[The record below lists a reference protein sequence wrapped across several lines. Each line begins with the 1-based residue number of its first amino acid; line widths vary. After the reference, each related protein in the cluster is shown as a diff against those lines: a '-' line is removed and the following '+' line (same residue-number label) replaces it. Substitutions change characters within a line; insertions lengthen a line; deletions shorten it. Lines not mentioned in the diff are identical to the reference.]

1 MSYNPFSL
9 EGKKILVTGASSNI
23 GRQIAIKCS
32 EMGARVILSAR
43 NENRLKES
51 LAAMTGDYHQIIP
64 CDLSDVEA
72 IPVLVEQLTDLDGV
86 IMCAAIFRTTP
97 IRNNR
102 RKYTEELFNTNTF
115 SNIDI
120 IQQLLKNRKIK
131 DGGSILFI
139 SSVAAYRPYAGNALY
154 SATKG
159 AINSFCQ
166 VLAIEQA
173 GRKIRSNCISPG
185 IIRSDKEVKDWAVT
199 KEELQKEENRFPLG
213 FGHTT
218 DIAYA
223 AVYMMSDASKWVTGT
238 NMIVD
243 GGQSII

>member
-1 MSYNPFSL
+1 MNNPFSL
-9 EGKKILVTGASSNI
+9 QGKTILVTGASSNI
-23 GRQIAIKCS
+23 GRQIAVKCS
-32 EMGARVILSAR
+32 EMEARVFLSAR
-43 NENRLKES
+43 SEERLNETLSR
-51 LAAMTGDYHQIIP
+51 MDGDGHQLVP
-64 CDLSDVEA
+64 CDLSNEES
-72 IPVLVEQLTDLDGV
+72 ISQLVDMMPELDGA

-102 RKYTEELFNTNTF
+102 RKYTEEMFNTNTF
-115 SNIDI
+115 SNIDLV
-120 IQQLLKNRKIK
+120 QLLLKNKKIK

-166 VLAIEQA
+166 VLAIEQ
-173 GRKIRSNCISPG
+173 GSRKIRANCISPG
-185 IIRSDKEVKDWAVT
+185 IIKRDERVKEWAVT
-199 KEELQKEENRFPLG
+199 KEELEKEESRFPLG
-213 FGHTT
+213 FGHTE

>member
-1 MSYNPFSL
+1 MNNPFSL
-9 EGKKILVTGASSNI
+9 EKKTILVTGASSNI
-23 GRQIAIKCS
+23 GRQIAVKCS
-32 EMGARVILSAR
+32 EMGAKMIITAR
-43 NENRLKES
+43 SEERLIETVC
-51 LAAMTGDYHQIIP
+51 AMTGKGHQIITN
-64 CDLSDVEA
+64 DLSDAEQ
-72 IPVLVEQLTDLDGV
+72 IPILVEKLPELDGIV
-86 IMCAAIFRTTP
+86 MCAAIFRTTP

-102 RKYTEELFNTNTF
+102 RKYTEEMFNTNTF
-115 SNIDI
+115 ANIDLV
-120 IQQLLKNRKIK
+120 QLLLKNKKIK

-166 VLAIEQA
+166 VLAIEQ
-173 GRKIRSNCISPG
+173 GSKKIRANCISPG
-185 IIRSDKEVKDWAVT
+185 IIKRDLKVKEWAVT
-199 KEELQKEENRFPLG
+199 QEELAKEEARFPLG
-213 FGHTT
+213 FGHTE

-223 AVYMMSDASKWVTGT
+223 AVYMMSDASRWVTGT

>member
-1 MSYNPFSL
+1 MNNPFSL
-9 EGKKILVTGASSNI
+9 EGKTILVTGASSNI
-23 GRQIAIKCS
+23 GRQIAVKCS
-32 EMGARVILSAR
+32 EMGAKVIATAR
-43 NENRLKES
+43 NEERLKETLS
-51 LAAMTGDYHQIIP
+51 KMSGVGHQFIAS
-64 CDLSDVEA
+64 DLSEA
-72 IPVLVEQLTDLDGV
+72 EQIPVLVEQLPELDGIV
-86 IMCAAIFRTTP
+86 MCAAVFRTTP

-102 RKYTEELFNTNTF
+102 RKYTEEIFRTNTF
-115 SNIDI
+115 ANIDLV
-120 IQQLLKNRKIK
+120 QLILKNKKIK

-166 VLAIEQA
+166 VLAIEQ
-173 GRKIRSNCISPG
+173 GNRKIRANCVSPG
-185 IIRSDKEVKDWAVT
+185 IIQTDMEVKDWAVT
-199 KEELQKEENRFPLG
+199 QEELAKEEARFPLG
-213 FGHTT
+213 FGHTE

>member
-1 MSYNPFSL
+1 MKNPFSL
-9 EGKKILVTGASSNI
+9 EDKTILVTGASSNI
-23 GRQIAIKCS
+23 GRQIAVKCS
-32 EMGARVILSAR
+32 EMGATVIATAR
-43 NENRLKES
+43 NEERLKET
-51 LAAMTGDYHQIIP
+51 LTKMTGEGHQIVQS
-64 CDLSDVEA
+64 DLSDIDQ
-72 IPVLVEQLTDLDGV
+72 IPALVEQLPELDGIV
-86 IMCAAIFRTTP
+86 MCAATFRTTP

-102 RKYTEELFNTNTF
+102 RRYTEDIFNTNTF
-115 SNIDI
+115 ANIDLV
-120 IQQLLKNRKIK
+120 QMLLKNRKIK
-131 DGGSILFI
+131 DGGSVLFI

-166 VLAIEQA
+166 VLAIEQSN
-173 GRKIRSNCISPG
+173 RKIRANCVSPG
-185 IIRSDKEVKDWAVT
+185 IIQSDMEVKDGAVT
-199 KEELQKEENRFPLG
+199 QEELDKEEARFPLG
-213 FGHTT
+213 FGHTE

>member
-1 MSYNPFSL
+1 MNNPFLL
-9 EGKKILVTGASSNI
+9 EGKTILVTGASSNI
-23 GRQIAIKCS
+23 GRQIAVKCS
-32 EMGARVILSAR
+32 EMGAKVIATAR
-43 NENRLKES
+43 NEERLKET
-51 LAAMTGDYHQIIP
+51 LGKMTGEGHQILQS
-64 CDLSDVEA
+64 DLSDSEQ
-72 IPVLVEQLTDLDGV
+72 IPTLVEHLPELDGIV
-86 IMCAAIFRTTP
+86 MCAAVFRTTP

-102 RKYTEELFNTNTF
+102 RKYTEEMFKTNTF
-115 SNIDI
+115 SNIDLV
-120 IQQLLKNRKIK
+120 QLLLKNRKIK

-166 VLAIEQA
+166 VLAIEQSN
-173 GRKIRSNCISPG
+173 RKIRANCVSPG
-185 IIRSDKEVKDWAVT
+185 IIQSDMEVKDWAVT
-199 KEELQKEENRFPLG
+199 QEELDKEEARFPLG
-213 FGHTT
+213 FGHTE

>member
-1 MSYNPFSL
+1 MNNPFSL
-9 EGKKILVTGASSNI
+9 EGKTILVTGASSNI
-23 GRQIAIKCS
+23 GRQIAVKCS
-32 EMGARVILSAR
+32 EMGAKVIATAR
-43 NENRLKES
+43 NEERLNET
-51 LAAMTGDYHQIIP
+51 LAKMTGEGHRLIAS
-64 CDLSDVEA
+64 DLSDAEQ
-72 IPVLVEQLTDLDGV
+72 IPALVEQLPELNGIV
-86 IMCAAIFRTTP
+86 MCAAVFRTTP

-102 RKYTEELFNTNTF
+102 RKYTEEIFKTNTF
-115 SNIDI
+115 ANIDLV
-120 IQQLLKNRKIK
+120 QLILKKKKIK

-166 VLAIEQA
+166 VLAIEQ
-173 GRKIRSNCISPG
+173 GSRKIRANCVSPG
-185 IIRSDKEVKDWAVT
+185 IIQTDMEVKDWAVT
-199 KEELQKEENRFPLG
+199 QEELDKEEARFPLG
-213 FGHTT
+213 FGHTE

>member
-1 MSYNPFSL
+1 MKNPFSL
-9 EGKKILVTGASSNI
+9 EDKTILVTGASSNI

-32 EMGARVILSAR
+32 EMGAKVIVTAR
-43 NENRLKES
+43 NEDRLKETMS
-51 LAAMTGDYHQIIP
+51 LMTGESHHLILS
-64 CDLSDVEA
+64 DLSFADQ
-72 IPVLVEQLTDLDGV
+72 IPLLVEQLPELDGV
-86 IMCAAIFRTTP
+86 IMSAAVFRTTP

-102 RKYTEELFNTNTF
+102 RKYTEEIFNTNTF
-115 SNIDI
+115 SNIDLV
-120 IQQLLKNRKIK
+120 QLLLKNRKIK
-131 DGGSILFI
+131 EGGSILFI

-166 VLAIEQA
+166 VLAIEQ
-173 GRKIRSNCISPG
+173 GSKKIRANCISPG
-185 IIRSDKEVKDWAVT
+185 IIKRDLIVKEGAVT
-199 KEELQKEENRFPLG
+199 REELAKEEARFPLG
-213 FGHTT
+213 FGHTE

>member
-1 MSYNPFSL
+1 MMNPFSL
-9 EGKKILVTGASSNI
+9 EGKTILVTGASSNI
-23 GRQIAIKCS
+23 GRQIAVKCS
-32 EMGARVILSAR
+32 EMGAKVIATAR
-43 NENRLKES
+43 NEERLKET
-51 LAAMTGDYHQIIP
+51 LAKMTGKGHQLLP
-64 CDLSDVEA
+64 CDLSEA
-72 IPVLVEQLTDLDGV
+72 EQISTLVEQLPELDGV
-86 IMCAAIFRTTP
+86 VMCAAVFRTTP

-102 RKYTEELFNTNTF
+102 RKYTEEIFKTNTF
-115 SNIDI
+115 ANIDLV
-120 IQQLLKNRKIK
+120 QLILKNKKIK

-166 VLAIEQA
+166 VLAIEQ
-173 GRKIRSNCISPG
+173 GSRKIRANCVSPG
-185 IIRSDKEVKDWAVT
+185 IIQTDMEVKDWAVT
-199 KEELQKEENRFPLG
+199 QEELDKEEARFPLG
-213 FGHTT
+213 FGHTE

>member
-1 MSYNPFSL
+1 MINPFLL
-9 EGKKILVTGASSNI
+9 EGKTILVTGASSNI
-23 GRQIAIKCS
+23 GRQIAVKCS
-32 EMGARVILSAR
+32 EMGAKVIATAR
-43 NENRLKES
+43 NEERLKETMDK
-51 LAAMTGDYHQIIP
+51 MTGEGHQFISS
-64 CDLSDVEA
+64 DLSEA
-72 IPVLVEQLTDLDGV
+72 EQIPTLVQQLPELDGIV
-86 IMCAAIFRTTP
+86 MCAAIFRTTP

-102 RKYTEELFNTNTF
+102 RKYTEELFKTNTF
-115 SNIDI
+115 ANIDLV
-120 IQQLLKNRKIK
+120 QLLLKNRKIK
-131 DGGSILFI
+131 DGGSVLFI

-166 VLAIEQA
+166 VLAIEQ
-173 GRKIRSNCISPG
+173 GNRKIRANCVSPG
-185 IIRSDKEVKDWAVT
+185 IIQSDMEVKDWAVT
-199 KEELQKEENRFPLG
+199 QEELDKEEARFPLG
-213 FGHTT
+213 FGHTE

>member
-1 MSYNPFSL
+1 MNNPFSL
-9 EGKKILVTGASSNI
+9 EGKTILVTGASSNI

-32 EMGARVILSAR
+32 EMGAKMIVTAR
-43 NENRLKES
+43 SEERLKETV
-51 LAAMTGDYHQIIP
+51 AAMEGDGHQLTVS
-64 CDLSDVEA
+64 DLSDAEQ
-72 IPVLVEQLTDLDGV
+72 IPVLVEQLPELDGIV
-86 IMCAAIFRTTP
+86 MCAAIFRTTP

-102 RKYTEELFNTNTF
+102 RKYTEEMFNTNTF
-115 SNIDI
+115 ANIDLV
-120 IQQLLKNRKIK
+120 QLLLKNKKIK

-166 VLAIEQA
+166 VLAIEQ
-173 GRKIRSNCISPG
+173 GSKKIRANCISPG
-185 IIRSDKEVKDWAVT
+185 IIKRDLKVKEWAVT
-199 KEELQKEENRFPLG
+199 QEELAKEEARFPLG
-213 FGHTT
+213 FGHTE

>member
-1 MSYNPFSL
+1 MNNPFSL
-9 EGKKILVTGASSNI
+9 EGKTILVTGASSNI

-32 EMGARVILSAR
+32 EMGAKMIVTAR
-43 NENRLKES
+43 SEERLKKTI
-51 LAAMTGDYHQIIP
+51 AAMEGDGHQITES
-64 CDLSDVEA
+64 DLSDAEQ
-72 IPVLVEQLTDLDGV
+72 IPVLVEQLPELDGIV
-86 IMCAAIFRTTP
+86 MCAAIFRTTP

-102 RKYTEELFNTNTF
+102 RKYTEEMFNTNTF
-115 SNIDI
+115 ANIDLV
-120 IQQLLKNRKIK
+120 QLLLKNKKIK
-131 DGGSILFI
+131 NGGSILFI

-166 VLAIEQA
+166 VLAIEQ
-173 GRKIRSNCISPG
+173 GSKKIRANCISPG
-185 IIRSDKEVKDWAVT
+185 IIKRDLKVKEWAVT
-199 KEELQKEENRFPLG
+199 QEELAKEEARFPLG
-213 FGHTT
+213 FGHTE

-238 NMIVD
+238 NMVVD

>member
-1 MSYNPFSL
+1 MNNPFSL
-9 EGKKILVTGASSNI
+9 EEKTILVTGASSNI
-23 GRQIAIKCS
+23 GRQIAVKCS
-32 EMGARVILSAR
+32 EMGAKVIATAR
-43 NENRLKES
+43 NEERLNET
-51 LAAMTGDYHQIIP
+51 LAKMTGEGHRLIAS
-64 CDLSDVEA
+64 DLSDAEQ
-72 IPVLVEQLTDLDGV
+72 IPALVEQLPELDGIV
-86 IMCAAIFRTTP
+86 MCAAVFRTTP

-102 RKYTEELFNTNTF
+102 RKYTEEIFKTNTF
-115 SNIDI
+115 ANIDLV
-120 IQQLLKNRKIK
+120 QLILKNKKIK

-166 VLAIEQA
+166 VLAIEQ
-173 GRKIRSNCISPG
+173 GSRKIRANCVSPG
-185 IIRSDKEVKDWAVT
+185 IIQTDMEVKDWAVT
-199 KEELQKEENRFPLG
+199 QEELDKEEARFPLG
-213 FGHTT
+213 FGHTE

>member
-1 MSYNPFSL
+1 MNNPFSL
-9 EGKKILVTGASSNI
+9 EGKTILVTGASSNI
-23 GRQIAIKCS
+23 GRQIAVKCS
-32 EMGARVILSAR
+32 EMGAKVIATAR
-43 NENRLKES
+43 NEERLKET
-51 LAAMTGDYHQIIP
+51 LVKMTGEGHQILQS
-64 CDLSDVEA
+64 DLSDAEQ
-72 IPVLVEQLTDLDGV
+72 IPALVAQLPELNGV

-102 RKYTEELFNTNTF
+102 RKYTEEMFKTNTF
-115 SNIDI
+115 ANIDLV
-120 IQQLLKNRKIK
+120 QLLLKNRKIK

-166 VLAIEQA
+166 VLAIEQ
-173 GRKIRSNCISPG
+173 GNKKIRANCVSPG
-185 IIRSDKEVKDWAVT
+185 IIQNDKEIQDWAVT
-199 KEELQKEENRFPLG
+199 QEELDKEEARFPLG
-213 FGHTT
+213 FGHTE

>member
-1 MSYNPFSL
+1 MNNPFSL
-9 EGKKILVTGASSNI
+9 QGKTILVTGASSNI
-23 GRQIAIKCS
+23 GRQIAVKCS
-32 EMGARVILSAR
+32 EMGANIILSAR
-43 NENRLKES
+43 SEERLNETLTRME
-51 LAAMTGDYHQIIP
+51 GDGHLIAP
-64 CDLSDVEA
+64 CDLSNAES
-72 IPVLVEQLTDLDGV
+72 IPTLVNLVPELDGV
-86 IMCAAIFRTTP
+86 VMCAAIFRTTP

-102 RKYTEELFNTNTF
+102 RKYTEEMFNTNTF
-115 SNIDI
+115 SNIDLV
-120 IQQLLKNRKIK
+120 QLLLKNKKIK

-166 VLAIEQA
+166 VLAIEQG
-173 GRKIRSNCISPG
+173 GRKIRANCISPG
-185 IIRSDKEVKDWAVT
+185 IIRRVENVKEWAVT
-199 KEELQKEENRFPLG
+199 KEELAKEESRFPLG
-213 FGHTT
+213 FGQTE

-223 AVYMMSDASKWVTGT
+223 AVYMLSDASRWVTGT

>member
-1 MSYNPFSL
+1 MINPFSL
-9 EGKKILVTGASSNI
+9 GGKTVLITGASSNI
-23 GRQIAIKCS
+23 GRQIAVKCS
-32 EMGARVILSAR
+32 EMGAKVIATAR
-43 NENRLKES
+43 NEERLKET
-51 LAAMTGDYHQIIP
+51 LRKMTGEGHQILQS
-64 CDLSDVEA
+64 DLSDAEQ
-72 IPVLVEQLTDLDGV
+72 IPALVEQLPELDGIV
-86 IMCAAIFRTTP
+86 MCAAVFRTTP

-102 RKYTEELFNTNTF
+102 RKYTEELFQTNTF
-115 SNIDI
+115 ANIDLV
-120 IQQLLKNRKIK
+120 QLLLKKRKIK

-154 SATKG
+154 SSTKG

-166 VLAIEQA
+166 VLAIEQSKK
-173 GRKIRSNCISPG
+173 KIRANCVSPG
-185 IIRSDKEVKDWAVT
+185 IIRSDMEIKDWAVT
-199 KEELQKEENRFPLG
+199 QDELDKEEARFPLG
-213 FGHTT
+213 FGHTE

>member
-1 MSYNPFSL
+1 MINPFSL
-9 EGKKILVTGASSNI
+9 EGKTILVTGASSNI

-32 EMGARVILSAR
+32 EMGAKVIVSAR
-43 NENRLKES
+43 SVERLQETVSKME
-51 LAAMTGDYHQIIP
+51 GEGHQIID
-64 CDLSDVEA
+64 CDLSDVDQ
-72 IPVLVEQLTDLDGV
+72 IPALVDQVSDLDGI

-102 RKYTEELFNTNTF
+102 RKYTEEMFNTNTF
-115 SNIDI
+115 ANIDLV
-120 IQQLLKNRKIK
+120 QLLLKKRKIK

-139 SSVAAYRPYAGNALY
+139 SSVAAHRPYAGNALY
-154 SATKG
+154 SASKG

-166 VLAIEQA
+166 VLAIEQ
-173 GRKIRSNCISPG
+173 GCKKIRANCISPG
-185 IIRSDKEVKDWAVT
+185 IIKRDLQIREGAVT
-199 KEELQKEENRFPLG
+199 QEELKKEEARFPLG
-213 FGHTT
+213 FGHTE

-223 AVYMMSDASKWVTGT
+223 SVYMMSDASKWVTGT

>member
-1 MSYNPFSL
+1 MINPFSL
-9 EGKKILVTGASSNI
+9 DGKTILVTGASSNI
-23 GRQIAIKCS
+23 GRQIAVKCS
-32 EMGARVILSAR
+32 EMGAKVIATAR
-43 NENRLKES
+43 NEERLKES
-51 LAAMTGDYHQIIP
+51 LAKMYGDGHQLIS
-64 CDLSDVEA
+64 CDLSETEH
-72 IPVLVEQLTDLDGV
+72 IPTLVEQLPELDGV
-86 IMCAAIFRTTP
+86 VMCAAIFRTTP

-102 RKYTEELFNTNTF
+102 RKYTEEIFNTNTF
-115 SNIDI
+115 ANIDLV
-120 IQQLLKNRKIK
+120 QLLLKNKKIK

-166 VLAIEQA
+166 VLAIEQ
-173 GRKIRSNCISPG
+173 GNRKIRANCVSPG
-185 IIRSDKEVKDWAVT
+185 IIKSDMEAKDWAVT
-199 KEELQKEENRFPLG
+199 KEELEKEEARFPLG
-213 FGHTT
+213 FGHTE

-223 AVYMMSDASKWVTGT
+223 TVYMMSDASKWVTGT

>member
-1 MSYNPFSL
+1 MNNPFSL
-9 EGKKILVTGASSNI
+9 EGKTILVTGASSNI
-23 GRQIAIKCS
+23 GRQIAVKCS
-32 EMGARVILSAR
+32 EMGAKVIATAR
-43 NENRLKES
+43 NEERLKET
-51 LAAMTGDYHQIIP
+51 LGKMAGEGHEILQ
-64 CDLSDVEA
+64 CDLSDAEQ
-72 IPVLVEQLTDLDGV
+72 IPALVAQMPDLDGIV
-86 IMCAAIFRTTP
+86 MCAAVFRTTP

-102 RKYTEELFNTNTF
+102 RKYTEEMFKTNTF
-115 SNIDI
+115 ANIDLV
-120 IQQLLKNRKIK
+120 QLLLKNRKIK

-166 VLAIEQA
+166 VLAIEQG
-173 GRKIRSNCISPG
+173 GRKIRANCVSPG
-185 IIRSDKEVKDWAVT
+185 IIQSDMEVKDWAVSQEELD
-199 KEELQKEENRFPLG
+199 KEEARFPLG
-213 FGHTT
+213 FGHTE

>member
-1 MSYNPFSL
+1 MINPFSL
-9 EGKKILVTGASSNI
+9 EGKTILVTGASSNI
-23 GRQIAIKCS
+23 GRQIAVKCS
-32 EMGARVILSAR
+32 EMGAKVIITAR
-43 NENRLKES
+43 NEERLKET
-51 LAAMTGDYHQIIP
+51 LVKMTGEGHQMIQS
-64 CDLSDVEA
+64 DLADLEQ
-72 IPVLVEQLTDLDGV
+72 IPVLVEKITELDGV

-102 RKYTEELFNTNTF
+102 RKYTEELFKINTF
-115 SNIDI
+115 ANIDLV
-120 IQQLLKNRKIK
+120 QQILKNRKIK

-139 SSVAAYRPYAGNALY
+139 SSVAAYRPYVGNALY

-166 VLAIEQA
+166 VLAIEQ
-173 GRKIRSNCISPG
+173 GSRKIRANCVSPG
-185 IIRSDKEVKDWAVT
+185 IIQSDMEVKDWAVT
-199 KEELQKEENRFPLG
+199 EEELKKEEARFPLG

>member
-1 MSYNPFSL
+1 MTNPFSL
-9 EGKKILVTGASSNI
+9 EGKTILVTGASSNI
-23 GRQIAIKCS
+23 GRQIAVKCS
-32 EMGARVILSAR
+32 EMGAKVIATAR
-43 NENRLKES
+43 NEERLKET
-51 LAAMTGDYHQIIP
+51 LGKMTGEGHQIVQS
-64 CDLSDVEA
+64 DFSDVEQ
-72 IPVLVEQLTDLDGV
+72 IPALVGQLPELDGIV
-86 IMCAAIFRTTP
+86 MCAAVFRTTP

-102 RKYTEELFNTNTF
+102 RKYTEEMFKTNTF
-115 SNIDI
+115 ANIDLV
-120 IQQLLKNRKIK
+120 QLLLKNRKIK

-166 VLAIEQA
+166 VLAIEQSN
-173 GRKIRSNCISPG
+173 RKIRANCVSPG
-185 IIRSDKEVKDWAVT
+185 IIQSDMEVKDWAVT
-199 KEELQKEENRFPLG
+199 QEELDKEEARFPLG
-213 FGHTT
+213 FGHTE

>member
-1 MSYNPFSL
+1 MINPFSL
-9 EGKKILVTGASSNI
+9 EGKTILVTGASSNI
-23 GRQIAIKCS
+23 GRQIAVKCS
-32 EMGARVILSAR
+32 EMGARVIATAR
-43 NENRLKES
+43 NEERLKET
-51 LAAMTGDYHQIIP
+51 LAKMAGECHQLIAS
-64 CDLSDVEA
+64 DLSDAEQ
-72 IPVLVEQLTDLDGV
+72 IPTLVEQLPELDGIV
-86 IMCAAIFRTTP
+86 MCAAVFRTTP

-102 RKYTEELFNTNTF
+102 RKYTEEIFKTNTF
-115 SNIDI
+115 ANIDLV
-120 IQQLLKNRKIK
+120 QLILKNKKIK

-166 VLAIEQA
+166 VLAIEQ
-173 GRKIRSNCISPG
+173 GSKKIRANCVSPG
-185 IIRSDKEVKDWAVT
+185 IIKSDMAPIDWAVT
-199 KEELQKEENRFPLG
+199 QEELDKEEARFPLG
-213 FGHTT
+213 FGHTE

>member
-1 MSYNPFSL
+1 MNNPFSL
-9 EGKKILVTGASSNI
+9 EGKTILVTGASSNI
-23 GRQIAIKCS
+23 GRQIAVKCS
-32 EMGARVILSAR
+32 EMGARVIATAR
-43 NENRLKES
+43 NEERLKET
-51 LAAMTGDYHQIIP
+51 LAKMTGEGHQLIAS
-64 CDLSDVEA
+64 DLSDAEQ
-72 IPVLVEQLTDLDGV
+72 IPSLVEQLPELDGIV
-86 IMCAAIFRTTP
+86 MCAAVFRTTP

-102 RKYTEELFNTNTF
+102 RKYTEEIFKTNTF
-115 SNIDI
+115 ANIDLV
-120 IQQLLKNRKIK
+120 QLLLKNKKIK

-166 VLAIEQA
+166 VLAIEQ
-173 GRKIRSNCISPG
+173 GSRKIRANCVSPG
-185 IIRSDKEVKDWAVT
+185 IIQTDMEVKDWAVT
-199 KEELQKEENRFPLG
+199 QEELDKEESRFPLG
-213 FGHTT
+213 FGHTE

>member
-1 MSYNPFSL
+1 MNNPFSL
-9 EGKKILVTGASSNI
+9 EGKTILVTGASSNI
-23 GRQIAIKCS
+23 GRQIAVRCS
-32 EMGARVILSAR
+32 EMGARVIATAR
-43 NENRLKES
+43 NEERLKET
-51 LAAMTGDYHQIIP
+51 LAKMTGEGHQLIAS
-64 CDLSDVEA
+64 DLSEA
-72 IPVLVEQLTDLDGV
+72 EQIPVLVEQLPELDGV
-86 IMCAAIFRTTP
+86 VMCAAVFRTTP

-102 RKYTEELFNTNTF
+102 RKYTEEIFKTNTF
-115 SNIDI
+115 ANIDLV
-120 IQQLLKNRKIK
+120 QLILKNKIIK

-166 VLAIEQA
+166 VLAIEQ
-173 GRKIRSNCISPG
+173 GSRKIRANCVSPG
-185 IIRSDKEVKDWAVT
+185 IIQTDMEVKDWAVT
-199 KEELQKEENRFPLG
+199 QEELDKEEARFPLG
-213 FGHTT
+213 FGHTE

>member
-1 MSYNPFSL
+1 MINPFSL
-9 EGKKILVTGASSNI
+9 EGKTILVTGASSNI
-23 GRQIAIKCS
+23 GRQIAVKCS
-32 EMGARVILSAR
+32 EMGAKVILTAR
-43 NENRLKES
+43 NEDRLKET
-51 LAAMTGDYHQIIP
+51 LGKMNGEGHQVAP
-64 CDLSDVEA
+64 CDLSDAES
-72 IPVLVEQLTDLDGV
+72 IPALVEMVPELDGI

-102 RKYTEELFNTNTF
+102 RRYTEEMFNTNTF
-115 SNIDI
+115 ANIDLV
-120 IQQLLKNRKIK
+120 QLLLKKKKIK

-166 VLAIEQA
+166 VLAIEQSS
-173 GRKIRSNCISPG
+173 RKIRANCVSPG
-185 IIRSDKEVKDWAVT
+185 IIQTDMEVKDWAVT
-199 KEELQKEENRFPLG
+199 QEEMDKEEARFPLG
-213 FGHTT
+213 FGHTE

>member
-1 MSYNPFSL
+1 MNNPFSL
-9 EGKKILVTGASSNI
+9 EGKTILVTGASSNI

-32 EMGARVILSAR
+32 EMGAKMIVTARSAER
-43 NENRLKES
+43 LNETVS
-51 LAAMTGDYHQIIP
+51 AMTGEGHQIITS
-64 CDLSDVEA
+64 DLSDAEQ
-72 IPVLVEQLTDLDGV
+72 IPALVEQLPELDGIV
-86 IMCAAIFRTTP
+86 MCAAIFRTTP

-102 RKYTEELFNTNTF
+102 RKYTEEMFNTNTF
-115 SNIDI
+115 ANIDLV
-120 IQQLLKNRKIK
+120 QLLLKNKKIK
-131 DGGSILFI
+131 AGGSILFI

-166 VLAIEQA
+166 VLAIEQ
-173 GRKIRSNCISPG
+173 GNKGIRANCISPG
-185 IIRSDKEVKDWAVT
+185 IIKRDLKVKEWAVT
-199 KEELQKEENRFPLG
+199 QEELTKEEARFPLG
-213 FGHTT
+213 FGHTE

-223 AVYMMSDASKWVTGT
+223 AIYMMSDASKWVTGT

>member
-1 MSYNPFSL
+1 MTNPFSL
-9 EGKKILVTGASSNI
+9 ESKTILVTGASSNI
-23 GRQIAIKCS
+23 GRQIAVKCS
-32 EMGARVILSAR
+32 EMGANVIATAR
-43 NENRLKES
+43 NEERLKET
-51 LAAMTGDYHQIIP
+51 LAKMFGKRHQLILS
-64 CDLSDVEA
+64 DLSDAEQ
-72 IPVLVEQLTDLDGV
+72 ISPLVEQLPELDGIV
-86 IMCAAIFRTTP
+86 MCAAVFRTTP

-102 RKYTEELFNTNTF
+102 RKYTEDIFRTNTF
-115 SNIDI
+115 ANFDLV
-120 IQQLLKNRKIK
+120 QMLLKTRKIK

-166 VLAIEQA
+166 VLAIEQSS
-173 GRKIRSNCISPG
+173 RKIRANCVSPG
-185 IIRSDKEVKDWAVT
+185 IIKSDMVAKDWAIT
-199 KEELQKEENRFPLG
+199 KEELQKEEARFPLG
-213 FGHTT
+213 FGHTE

-223 AVYMMSDASKWVTGT
+223 AVYMMSDASRWVTGT

>member
-1 MSYNPFSL
+1 MINPFSL
-9 EGKKILVTGASSNI
+9 QGKTVLVTGASSNI
-23 GRQIAIKCS
+23 GRQIAVKCS
-32 EMGARVILSAR
+32 EMGAKVIVTAR
-43 NENRLKES
+43 NEERLKET
-51 LAAMTGDYHQIIP
+51 LAKMIGGCHQLVQS
-64 CDLSDVEA
+64 DLSDSEQ
-72 IPVLVEQLTDLDGV
+72 IPTLVEQLPELDGIV
-86 IMCAAIFRTTP
+86 MCAAIFRTTP

-115 SNIDI
+115 ANIDLV
-120 IQQLLKNRKIK
+120 QLLLKKKKIK

-166 VLAIEQA
+166 VLAIEQCN
-173 GRKIRSNCISPG
+173 RKIRANCVSPG
-185 IIRSDKEVKDWAVT
+185 IIQSDMEVKDWAVT
-199 KEELQKEENRFPLG
+199 KEELDKEEARFPLG
-213 FGHTT
+213 FGHTE

>member
-1 MSYNPFSL
+1 MMNPFSL
-9 EGKKILVTGASSNI
+9 EGKTILVTGASSNI
-23 GRQIAIKCS
+23 GRQIAVKCS
-32 EMGARVILSAR
+32 EMGAKVIATAR
-43 NENRLKES
+43 NEERLKET
-51 LAAMTGDYHQIIP
+51 LGKMAGDGHQIIQ
-64 CDLSDVEA
+64 CDLSDA
-72 IPVLVEQLTDLDGV
+72 DQIPALVEQLPELDGIV
-86 IMCAAIFRTTP
+86 MCAAVFRTTP

-102 RKYTEELFNTNTF
+102 RKYTEEIFNTNTF
-115 SNIDI
+115 ANIDLV
-120 IQQLLKNRKIK
+120 QQLLKSKKIK

-166 VLAIEQA
+166 VLAIEQ
-173 GRKIRSNCISPG
+173 GSRKIRANCVSPG
-185 IIRSDKEVKDWAVT
+185 IIKSDMEAKDWAVT
-199 KEELQKEENRFPLG
+199 QEELDKEEARFPLG
-213 FGHTT
+213 FGHTE

-223 AVYMMSDASKWVTGT
+223 AVYMMSDASRWVTGT

>member
-1 MSYNPFSL
+1 MMNPFSL
-9 EGKKILVTGASSNI
+9 EGKTILVTGASSNI
-23 GRQIAIKCS
+23 GRQIAVKCS
-32 EMGARVILSAR
+32 EMGAKVIATAR
-43 NENRLKES
+43 NEERLKET
-51 LAAMTGDYHQIIP
+51 LGKMTGEGHLILQS
-64 CDLSDVEA
+64 DLSDAEQ
-72 IPVLVEQLTDLDGV
+72 IPALVEQLPELDGIV
-86 IMCAAIFRTTP
+86 MCAAVFRTTP

-102 RKYTEELFNTNTF
+102 RKYTEEIFNTNTF
-115 SNIDI
+115 ANIDLV
-120 IQQLLKNRKIK
+120 QLLLKKRKIK
-131 DGGSILFI
+131 DGGSLLFI

-166 VLAIEQA
+166 VLAIEQ
-173 GRKIRSNCISPG
+173 GCRRIRANCVSPG
-185 IIRSDKEVKDWAVT
+185 IIQSDMEVKDWAVT
-199 KEELQKEENRFPLG
+199 QEELDKEEARFPLG
-213 FGHTT
+213 FGHTE

>member
-1 MSYNPFSL
+1 MNNPFSL
-9 EGKKILVTGASSNI
+9 ERKTILVTGASSNI
-23 GRQIAIKCS
+23 GRKIAVKCS
-32 EMGARVILSAR
+32 EMGAKMIITAR
-43 NENRLKES
+43 CEERLIETVC
-51 LAAMTGDYHQIIP
+51 AMTGEGHQIITN
-64 CDLSDVEA
+64 DLSDAEQ
-72 IPVLVEQLTDLDGV
+72 IPILVEKLPELDGIV
-86 IMCAAIFRTTP
+86 MCAAIFRTTP

-102 RKYTEELFNTNTF
+102 RKYTEEMFNTNTF
-115 SNIDI
+115 ANIDLV
-120 IQQLLKNRKIK
+120 QLLLKNKKIK

-166 VLAIEQA
+166 VLAIEQ
-173 GRKIRSNCISPG
+173 GSKKIRANCISPG
-185 IIRSDKEVKDWAVT
+185 IIKRDLKVKEWAVT
-199 KEELQKEENRFPLG
+199 QEELAKEEARFPLG
-213 FGHTT
+213 FGHTE

-223 AVYMMSDASKWVTGT
+223 AVYMMSDASRWVTGT

>member
-1 MSYNPFSL
+1 MINPFSL
-9 EGKKILVTGASSNI
+9 NGKTIFVTGASSNI

-32 EMGARVILSAR
+32 EMGAKVIGSAR
-43 NENRLKES
+43 RIEMLNET
-51 LAAMTGDYHQIIP
+51 LASMTGEGHTMIP
-64 CDLSDVEA
+64 CDLSEPEQLPA
-72 IPVLVEQLTDLDGV
+72 LVEQLPELDGV
-86 IMCAAIFRTTP
+86 ILCAATFRTTP

-102 RKYTEELFNTNTF
+102 RKYTEEMFNTNTF
-115 SNIDI
+115 ANIDLV
-120 IQQLLKNRKIK
+120 QLLLKNKK
-131 DGGSILFI
+131 VKTGGSILFI

-166 VLAIEQA
+166 VLAIEQ
-173 GRKIRSNCISPG
+173 GSRGIRANCVSPG
-185 IIRSDKEVKDWAVT
+185 ILNNDKIEGDGAVT
-199 KEELQKEENRFPLG
+199 KEQLQAEEARFPLG
-213 FGHTT
+213 FGRTT

-223 AVYMMSDASKWVTGT
+223 AVYMMSDASRWVTGT

>member
-1 MSYNPFSL
+1 MINPFTL
-9 EGKKILVTGASSNI
+9 EGKTILVTGASSNI
-23 GRQIAIKCS
+23 GRQIAVKCS
-32 EMGARVILSAR
+32 EMGAKVIITAR
-43 NENRLKES
+43 NEDRLEETVEKMAGEGHS
-51 LAAMTGDYHQIIP
+51 LIA
-64 CDLSDVEA
+64 CDLSNADA
-72 IPVLVEQLTDLDGV
+72 IPPLVEQLPELDGV

-102 RKYTEELFNTNTF
+102 RKYTEEIFKTNTF
-115 SNIDI
+115 ANIDLV
-120 IQQLLKNRKIK
+120 QLLLKNRKVK

-166 VLAIEQA
+166 VLAIEQ
-173 GRKIRSNCISPG
+173 GNRKIRANCISPG
-185 IIRSDKEVKDWAVT
+185 IIRSDMEAKDWAVT
-199 KEELQKEENRFPLG
+199 EEELQKEEARFPLG

-238 NMIVD
+238 NMVVD

>member
-1 MSYNPFSL
+1 MMNPFSL
-9 EGKKILVTGASSNI
+9 ECKTILVTGASSNI
-23 GRQIAIKCS
+23 GRQIAVKCS
-32 EMGARVILSAR
+32 EMGAKVIVTAR
-43 NENRLKES
+43 NEERLKET
-51 LAAMTGDYHQIIP
+51 LGKMAGDGHQIIQ
-64 CDLSDVEA
+64 CDLSDA
-72 IPVLVEQLTDLDGV
+72 DQIPALVEQLPELDGIV
-86 IMCAAIFRTTP
+86 MCAAVFRTTP

-102 RKYTEELFNTNTF
+102 RKYTEEIFNTNTF
-115 SNIDI
+115 ANIDLV
-120 IQQLLKNRKIK
+120 QQLLKGKKIK

-166 VLAIEQA
+166 VLAIEQ
-173 GRKIRSNCISPG
+173 GNRKIRANCVSPG
-185 IIRSDKEVKDWAVT
+185 IIKSDMEAKDWAVT
-199 KEELQKEENRFPLG
+199 QEELDKEEARFPLG
-213 FGHTT
+213 FGHTE

-223 AVYMMSDASKWVTGT
+223 AVYMMSDASRWVTGT

>member
-1 MSYNPFSL
+1 MKNPFSL
-9 EGKKILVTGASSNI
+9 EGKTILVTGASSNI
-23 GRQIAIKCS
+23 GRQIAVKCS
-32 EMGARVILSAR
+32 EMGAKVIISAR
-43 NENRLKES
+43 NEERLKET
-51 LAAMTGDYHQIIP
+51 LGKMTGEGHQILQS
-64 CDLSDVEA
+64 DLSDAEQ
-72 IPVLVEQLTDLDGV
+72 IPALVEKLPELDGIV
-86 IMCAAIFRTTP
+86 MCAAVFRTTP

-102 RKYTEELFNTNTF
+102 RKYTEEIFNTNTF
-115 SNIDI
+115 ANIDLV
-120 IQQLLKNRKIK
+120 QLLLKKRKIK

-166 VLAIEQA
+166 VLAIEQG
-173 GRKIRSNCISPG
+173 GRKIRANCVSPG
-185 IIRSDKEVKDWAVT
+185 IIQSDMEIKDWAVT
-199 KEELQKEENRFPLG
+199 QEELDKEEARFPLG
-213 FGHTT
+213 FGHTE

-223 AVYMMSDASKWVTGT
+223 AVYMMSGASKWVTGT

>member
-1 MSYNPFSL
+1 MINPFSL
-9 EGKKILVTGASSNI
+9 EGKTIFVTGASSNI
-23 GRQIAIKCS
+23 GRQIAVKCS
-32 EMGARVILSAR
+32 EMGARVIATAR
-43 NENRLKES
+43 NEERLKET
-51 LAAMTGDYHQIIP
+51 LAKMTGKGHQLIAS
-64 CDLSDVEA
+64 DLSEA
-72 IPVLVEQLTDLDGV
+72 EQIPTLVDQLPELDGIV
-86 IMCAAIFRTTP
+86 MCAAVFRTTP

-102 RKYTEELFNTNTF
+102 RKYTEEIFKTNTF
-115 SNIDI
+115 ANIDLV
-120 IQQLLKNRKIK
+120 QLLLKNKKIK

-166 VLAIEQA
+166 VLAIEQ
-173 GRKIRSNCISPG
+173 GNRKIRANCVSPG
-185 IIRSDKEVKDWAVT
+185 IIQTDMEVKDWAVT
-199 KEELQKEENRFPLG
+199 QEELAKEEARFPLG
-213 FGHTT
+213 FGHTE

>member
-1 MSYNPFSL
+1 MINPFSL
-9 EGKKILVTGASSNI
+9 EGKTILVTGASSNI
-23 GRQIAIKCS
+23 GRQIAVKCS
-32 EMGARVILSAR
+32 EMGAKVILSAR
-43 NENRLKES
+43 NEERLKET
-51 LAAMTGDYHQIIP
+51 LDKMTGEGHLMLP
-64 CDLSDVEA
+64 CDLSDVDA
-72 IPVLVEQLTDLDGV
+72 IPSLVDQVSELDGV
-86 IMCAAIFRTTP
+86 VMCAAIFRTTP

-102 RKYTEELFNTNTF
+102 RKYTEEMFNTNTF
-115 SNIDI
+115 ANIDLV
-120 IQQLLKNRKIK
+120 QLLLKKKKIN

-166 VLAIEQA
+166 VLAIELSA
-173 GRKIRSNCISPG
+173 RKIRANCVSPG
-185 IIRSDKEVKDWAVT
+185 IIQTDMEVKDWAVT
-199 KEELQKEENRFPLG
+199 QEELDKEEARFPLG
-213 FGHTT
+213 FGHTE

>member
-1 MSYNPFSL
+1 MNNPFSL
-9 EGKKILVTGASSNI
+9 EGKTILVTGASSNI

-32 EMGARVILSAR
+32 EMGAKMIVSAR
-43 NENRLKES
+43 SEERLKETI
-51 LAAMTGDYHQIIP
+51 AAMEGDGHQITES
-64 CDLSDVEA
+64 DLSDAEQ
-72 IPVLVEQLTDLDGV
+72 IPVLVEQLPELDGIV
-86 IMCAAIFRTTP
+86 MCAAIFRTTP

-102 RKYTEELFNTNTF
+102 RKYTEEMFNTNTF
-115 SNIDI
+115 ANIDLV
-120 IQQLLKNRKIK
+120 QLLLKNKKIK

-166 VLAIEQA
+166 VLAIEQ
-173 GRKIRSNCISPG
+173 GSKKIRANCISPG
-185 IIRSDKEVKDWAVT
+185 IIKRDLKVKEWAVT
-199 KEELQKEENRFPLG
+199 QEELAKEEARFPLG
-213 FGHTT
+213 FGHTE

-238 NMIVD
+238 NMVVD